1 MNDLKYPVGYLEKS
15 DFSESGK
22 LLGSLG
28 RKPVLIMIQAGYCG
42 ACTSAKPEF
51 QKLAEDG
58 VVRCMTIQLDGER
71 QGEKDL
77 SVILDNI
84 YPNLQ
89 TVPNYVLYV
98 NGGSKKIPYGEG
110 DRTYSSLKNFIMQ
123 HV

>member
-1 MNDLKYPVGYLEKS
+1 
-15 DFSESGK
+15 
-22 LLGSLG
+22 
-28 RKPVLIMIQAGYCG
+28 
-42 ACTSAKPEF
+42 
-51 QKLAEDG
+51 
-58 VVRCMTIQLDGER
+58 MTIQLDGER